1 MATPA
6 ASAGSA
12 VNMYDVVSL
21 SEEDLGL
28 NGAALDPVGEWAIVF
43 GADAY
48 LELVSTTDPET
59 RIELLGS
66 SEVDL
71 NDGDFHPGGQDRKSV
86 V

>member
-1 MATPA
+1 MRRRVASALAVACVLLMAAPA

-48 LELVSTTDPET
+48 L
-59 RIELLGS
+59 
-66 SEVDL
+66 
-71 NDGDFHPGGQDRKSV
+71 
-86 V
+86 